1 MHRDGVQLRQE
12 AQAVNE
18 IAGKVAVVT
27 GAASGIGLSLAHA
40 FATRGMHVVM
50 ADVEE
55 DALAAA
61 AKQVGEHGTE
71 VVAVPTDVT
80 KGEEVDALA
89 ARTVEELGTF
99 HVVCNNAGVGSG
111 GTMWELTEADWT
123 WVLGV
128 NLWGVIHGIRAF
140 VPRLVEQNEGH
151 VVNTGSIAGLTSAPM
166 MGPYNASKHAVVTI
180 SETLHRELGLT
191 GSAVR
196 VSVLCPGFVQTR
208 IAESDRNRPA
218 HLQNPA
224 ELQSEVGEVG
234 RELLRQ
240 IIATGLPADVVAAQV
255 VDAVEQERFYVLPHP
270 DMKALVRQRMEDIL
284 EERAPAAQ
292 FFFA

>member
-1 MHRDGVQLRQE
+1 VNQLE
-12 AQAVNE
+12 
-18 IAGKVAVVT
+18 GKVAVVT
-27 GAASGIGLSLAHA
+27 GAASGIGRALADA
-40 FATRGMHVVM
+40 FAAEGMSVVM
-50 ADVEE
+50 ADIEE

-61 AKQVGEHGTE
+61 AKEVGELGAT
-71 VVAVPTDVT
+71 VLAVPTDVT
-80 KGEEVDALA
+80 KGDDVDAIA
-89 ARTVEELGTF
+89 ARTLEEFGTF

-111 GTMWELTEADWT
+111 GTIWELTEADWA

-180 SETLHRELGLT
+180 SETLHRELGLN

-208 IAESDRNRPA
+208 IAESDRNRPE
-218 HLQNPA
+218 HLRNPA
-224 ELQSEVGEVG
+224 ESEVNEVNEVG
-234 RELLRQ
+234 RELMRQ
-240 IIATGLPADVVAAQV
+240 IVASGLPPDAVARQV
-255 VDAVEQERFYVLPHP
+255 VDAIKHERFYVLPHP
-270 DMKALVRQRMEDIL
+270 DMKALVRTRMDDIL
-284 EERAPAAQ
+284 EERAPASG